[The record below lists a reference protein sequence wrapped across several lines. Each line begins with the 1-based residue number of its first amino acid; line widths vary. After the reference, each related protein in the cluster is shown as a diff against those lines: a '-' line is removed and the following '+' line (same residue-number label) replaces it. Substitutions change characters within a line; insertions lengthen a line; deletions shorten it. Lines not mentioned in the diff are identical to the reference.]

1 MSKQIDQRVVEM
13 TFENANFEKNVNQS
27 ISTIDKLKSNL
38 DFKGVSKGI
47 DNVSS
52 SIKKVDLNPLSKAV
66 ESVGST
72 FSALEVIGVTALAN
86 ITNSA
91 VNAGK
96 NIVKALTIDPVTTGL
111 QEYETQMNAIQTIL
125 ANTQHQGT
133 TLSDVTAALDELN
146 HYADMTI
153 YNFTEMTRNIGTF
166 TAAGLDLQTST
177 EAIKGIANLAAISG
191 STSQQASNAM
201 YQLPQALAA
210 GTVTLQ
216 DWNSVVNAGMGGKV
230 FQDALI
236 RTAAAMQGVTEETF
250 RAQNVTGSFRESINA
265 QSGTGWL
272 TAEVLSQTLRQ
283 FTGDLSE

>member
-66 ESVGST
+66 GSVGST

-96 NIVKALTIDPVTTGL
+96 NIVKALSLDPVMSGF
-111 QEYETQMNAIQTIL
+111 QEYETQMNAVQTIL

-146 HYADMTI
+146 TYADKTI

-177 EAIKGIANLAAISG
+177 EAIKGIANLAAVSG
-191 STSQQASNAM
+191 SSSQQASAAM
-201 YQLPQALAA
+201 YQLSQALAA
-210 GTVTLQ
+210 GVVTLQ

-236 RTAAAMQGVTEETF
+236 RTAAAM
-250 RAQNVTGSFRESINA
+250 
-265 QSGTGWL
+265 
-272 TAEVLSQTLRQ
+272 
-283 FTGDLSE
+283 